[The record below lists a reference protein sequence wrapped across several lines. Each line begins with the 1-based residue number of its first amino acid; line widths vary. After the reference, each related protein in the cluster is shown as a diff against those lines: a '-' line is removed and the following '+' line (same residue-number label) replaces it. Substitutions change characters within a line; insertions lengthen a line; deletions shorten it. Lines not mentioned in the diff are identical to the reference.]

1 MEHIQLHVGQEMVLT
16 LPGRG
21 TAGYTWTYETA
32 GDTAALSVALGAAPP
47 AEQPST
53 PKSGSLP
60 EAAMLRGL
68 TNGHVVLRLRLGRP
82 WDAAAKATEV
92 REYDVVVTK

>member
-1 MEHIQLHVGQEMVLT
+1 MEHIQLHVGQETVLT

-32 GDTAALSVALGAAPP
+32 GDTAVLSVTLGAAPP
-47 AEQPST
+47 TEQSPT

-60 EAAMLRGL
+60 ETATLRGL
-68 TNGHVVLRLRLGRP
+68 TNGHVVLRLRFGRS
-82 WDAAAKATEV
+82 WDAAAKAAEV